1 MAKVSGPLFSMKAS
15 GSFGDIVFDRRGYAR
30 PKGISYDRQTA
41 SQGDFRQ
48 AMTVAQK
55 CVKVCGPA
63 TRQLLRSVAEDS
75 ARWSAYLAKN
85 LIGSD
90 RAFYLE
96 AMNQYTYNE
105 VDQRGWE
112 TAASEAGLR
121 PVNLEYAT
129 VVTVTP
135 GAQLFALASALFSL
149 GIYTSVGSPNG
160 NAAAWKEQ
168 IIS

>member
-1 MAKVSGPLFSMKAS
+1 MKAS

-63 TRQLLRSVAEDS
+63 TRQLLRSVAEDP

-85 LIGSD
+85 LIGPD
-90 RAFYLE
+90 RALYLE
-96 AMNQYTYNE
+96 AMNQYTNSE
-105 VDQRGWE
+105 LDQDDWE
-112 TAASEAGLR
+112 AAASEAGLR

-129 VVTVTP
+129 VATVSP
-135 GAQLFALASALFSL
+135 GAQLFALASTLFSL
-149 GIYTSVGSPNG
+149 GIYASVGQPNG
-160 NAAAWKEQ
+160 NADTWKSQ

>member
-1 MAKVSGPLFSMKAS
+1 MKMSGTM
-15 GSFGDIVFDRRGYAR
+15 GDMVFDRRGFVR
-30 PKGISYDRQTA
+30 LKGEHPNLYSA
-41 SQGDFRQ
+41 SQGDIRQ

-63 TRQLLRSVAEDS
+63 TRQLLRSAAEDP
-75 ARWSAYLAKN
+75 AHWNTYLTKN

-96 AMNQYTYNE
+96 AMDQYINSE
-105 VDQRGWE
+105 LDHDDWE
-112 TAASEAGLR
+112 AAASEAGLR

-129 VVTVTP
+129 VATVSP
-135 GAQLFALASALFSL
+135 GAQLFALASTLFSL
-149 GIYTSVGSPNG
+149 GIYTGIGSPNG
-160 NAAAWKEQ
+160 NAAAWKNQ